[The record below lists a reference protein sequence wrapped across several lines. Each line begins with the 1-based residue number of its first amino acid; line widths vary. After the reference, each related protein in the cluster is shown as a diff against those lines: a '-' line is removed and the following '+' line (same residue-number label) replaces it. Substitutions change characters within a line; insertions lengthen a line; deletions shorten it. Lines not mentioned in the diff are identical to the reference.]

1 MNYQLKND
9 NKKESLTESTLRVG
23 GSWGLGGSE
32 GREGKL
38 TSSRLS
44 YTINFFHFSLINHHL
59 AIICQTFVLSVSQTF
74 FVNFLRVCDFGQT
87 FGLSDSLISSLSHF
101 FLLLS

>member
-44 YTINFFHFSLINHHL
+44 YTINFSIFRL
-59 AIICQTFVLSVSQTF
+59 
-74 FVNFLRVCDFGQT
+74 
-87 FGLSDSLISSLSHF
+87 
-101 FLLLS
+101 